1 MSTKD
6 RILSES
12 EEQQIVEAI
21 RNAEK
26 NTSGEIRVHIE
37 KLNEKP
43 TIERAQ
49 EVFYWLNMQETEF
62 QNGILIYIA
71 YETRKVAI
79 IGDKG
84 IHSFV
89 GDDFWNAEND
99 LLIHYFKQ
107 EKYADGIAVVVEHIG
122 AKLKEFFPY
131 NKDDKNELS
140 DEISNGQDEDK
151 KVLF

>member
-1 MSTKD
+1 MTFDKNFLNDSD
-6 RILSES
+6 
-12 EEQQIVEAI
+12 EQKIVEAI

-37 KLNEKP
+37 KQHEKLP
-43 TIERAQ
+43 LERAQ
-49 EVFYWLNMQETEF
+49 EVFYLLEMQKTEL

-71 YETRKVAI
+71 NETKKVAI

-89 GDDFWNAEND
+89 GDEFWNTEKD

-107 EKYADGIAVVVEHIG
+107 EMYADGICAVIEQIG
-122 AKLKEFFPY
+122 EKLKEFFPY
-131 NKDDKNELS
+131 NTDDKDELS
-140 DEISNGQDEDK
+140 NEISNG
-151 KVLF
+151 

>member
-1 MSTKD
+1 MSKES
-6 RILSES
+6 ILNEF

-43 TIERAQ
+43 PIERAQ
-49 EVFYWLNMQETEF
+49 EIFYLLNMQQTTL

-71 YETRKVAI
+71 SESKKVAI

-84 IHSFV
+84 IHDFV
-89 GDDFWNAEND
+89 GDDFWNAEKD

-107 EKYADGIAVVVEHIG
+107 EKYADGIAVVVDHVG
-122 AKLKEFFPY
+122 AKLKAFFPY
-131 NKDDKNELS
+131 KTDDTNELS
-140 DEISNGQDEDK
+140 NEISNG
-151 KVLF
+151 